1 MVHAA
6 ICQVLFRV
14 VLPVVLLL
22 AVLFRYNIFSFV
34 YLLLLLVN
42 PLVPGPSYRNSSAV
56 RSNCYLKTVVG
67 ASTLFCVAQV
77 VYQIVLLSTQSY
89 SRDRSPDES
98 CSLKERLLAL
108 TGLHRADGIKATEAL
123 RLLGLDFVVL
133 FVGTFSL
140 VICEKLTTPE
150 DTPRSSSGGGGAAGV
165 RRRRHTVLLLLGE
178 GLVLVLMAASGILY
192 ASLTSLAYFVCFL
205 WSATTLGMHRPLG
218 TGYRAM
224 RTLLLIY
231 SAVHLIALYAYQL
244 DYLQELV
251 PPSSLQARLVGLSS
265 LRIPACNS
273 TMAPTVDVRV
283 LQFRSLHWTLYVSP
297 LVLLCFYFTVA
308 TVTRLQLLQQGSRES
323 PQMVASP
330 GGHVARLDSKRSSQR
345 SAVSFSRKHR
355 KESGSGVDEDAVQK
369 APLLDNDHVGRSYQS
384 MAASAEPSASGA
396 WSSLEGTTVGGASS
410 GVGGGCGG
418 AEDVA
423 GSQPDRGGGSRQ
435 LALLLVVQAFR
446 LLTRG
451 SYVVTLI
458 IMMAWSIT
466 YHSWLTFLLLLWS
479 CVLWMMPSSR
489 LACLRSSPFLVAY
502 AELLLLL
509 QYVYSLDLTD
519 EELPPQVN
527 AVNLAQV
534 GLFKYGRDSYQPL
547 AVKMLYTIM
556 FWITLRQ
563 YVEHQRTPPTGGI
576 EMRRQMSMGAAS
588 LGVGTQ
594 LYGRRLGNLVQQW
607 LTRYWIWV
615 VAIMLMVISLGGT
628 EVVLYR
634 IAYMLLFLFF
644 ILVFQASYQLWI
656 KVMYGFWLT
665 VIIYSMLVLIL
676 IYTYQFEKFPYY
688 WATYLHI
695 PSEIQKDIGLEVYQ
709 SDPGTLF
716 LKLLTP
722 TFFLIITIIQLHY
735 FHQEFIKLN
744 EDNYYTPNFTMVPTV
759 ADARPRP
766 PAPPEDVAIPVEA
779 PPAAAPA
786 TPVRRRSEGD
796 ESDEVATPATVVP
809 RNKAQQPPEGD
820 ASPKS
825 GGDSAWVSLERIGN
839 MLSKAADVC
848 WRLLEIHMMKAVLLA
863 VFMLAIFDVCA
874 VHIIFVVL
882 VVVALPFRWM
892 QLFLTHCCSMW
903 VSMLLLAKMIYQLNF
918 VDRYGWST
926 NCSSVSGFD
935 GNSTDFPPPFNSTID
950 NRVWIGFQK
959 TTNLTS
965 YCKGYIMLIVV
976 FSAHAMVRYRQ
987 RFYRVRHQLPEPRPG
1002 VVFIE
1007 ANRSNADVGIKQCL
1021 MYLLNYFFYKF
1032 GVEVC
1037 FVTMVTCIGVRLD
1050 VFALMT
1056 SLWLC
1061 AMFLLR
1067 RRNLAK
1073 VWPFYVAYL
1082 CFVLPLQYLVV
1093 VGLPPGLCIEY
1104 PWWDPHNKV
1113 IRETAL
1119 WLFLPDFQDPP
1130 LARKILVD
1138 FVQLLFAC
1146 CQLHVFFLESSHSTV
1161 TYEGGS
1167 NREIYDKSGRY
1178 IGQTPNPISDFVTY
1192 TRSYLSMVKVF
1203 LFFSFYWITLAVMF
1217 LAGTNRVSLFAMGYV
1232 LGCFFF
1238 LWNGNEFYL
1247 KPMNVLLKMW
1257 NTLLA
1262 YNVVVIFIKCILQV
1276 VGCVFLDKLSRYSC
1290 WMVQL
1295 FGIACLKRLQNEPPP
1310 GASSLP
1316 SSGGGI
1322 CRVPVDEAGLLWD
1335 GICLA
1340 FLLMQKRLFTS
1351 YYFHHL
1357 IIEILAQQQLAS
1369 RGAEMIHEIQMK
1381 DVQEQRAAERD
1392 IMEKIKRKMDKIRAN
1407 QHKVR
1412 AGEYVEPETHFQAI
1426 RSGDYYL
1433 FDDFAGMDI
1442 ELDLDVKTRK
1452 PTEDEDADVKVRGIN
1467 ALLSNAMKS
1476 GTIKCTSE
1484 DARLVSEEADDVNE
1498 SSRLSP
1504 IVSMDRSP
1512 LSRTVSGTS
1521 QPSKSS
1527 SKPVPSAS
1535 DQPSTSA
1542 EEGLL
1547 PEDPHSETVEAAAAV
1562 PPAPASTPAAATP
1575 AAATPTAATPAAAAA
1590 AAAAPGASTT
1600 ASTGSGGPTPKSTQP
1615 MDAGQMV
1622 SEGADGQLTRP
1633 TVDET
1638 YGERLRSLLAFGWAL
1653 LDSMLISA
1661 TAKLN
1666 SVSRDYRYV
1675 ARKLADEKRIV
1686 KAQFVNGIA
1695 TTLGEPALRSRKFHY
1710 HEHQTDNPPTPV
1722 AGKKG
1727 SEEMLFSG
1735 SVEVVDSLDKPDG
1748 RQSHPSVVRFVIAC
1762 YYAIVSRSEVVCYL
1776 VIVLNQMKSAS
1787 LLSLPLPLMA
1797 FLWGSLSVPRP
1808 TKTFWITVITY
1819 TEAIVVVKYLFQFDF
1834 FDWND
1839 SVPVNRP
1846 FDPPRIL
1853 GIEKRKEDNDYAL
1866 YDLLLLLLVFFHRF
1880 MLKSLGL
1887 WKDTDRSTSVS
1898 AVQQQDPTA
1907 HDDHY
1912 YAAARRPSEHSVKA
1926 PVVAATGGVPVDQL
1940 PGTSGML
1947 ERSTVPLDNA
1957 SSGSRCYDDVMGGQS
1972 GLEDTF
1978 MHFSKIGDGISHYVE
1993 PFRNFFDN
2001 LLHPVYRV
2009 TTDVYAYMFF
2019 CDFINFFIMV
2029 FGYWAFGTGGSEDG
2043 VASYFE
2049 KNEVPVPFLIML
2061 LAQFALIVI
2070 DRALYLR
2077 KYILGKLIFQVFIV
2091 FVIHIWMFFVLPGI
2105 SQRSFVEEKNLPP
2118 KLWYFIKCIYLIL
2131 SAYQIRSGYPTR
2143 ILGNFFCKKY
2153 NYINYFLF
2161 KGYMLI
2167 PFLYELRSLMDWI
2180 WTDTSMNLTNWL
2192 KMEDIFANVFLLK
2205 CQRRAEEEYPT
2216 PRGSRRSSLTKYG
2229 LGGVM
2234 LFAIILVIWFPLLLF
2249 SLGNTVG
2256 KTLLPHDCT
2265 VELSLGGYEP
2275 IFKISAQQGNLRQL
2289 PYDSWVRLQAEYKS
2303 NAAAQSFLANY
2314 DAADVAVVTLN
2325 GNSTAVWTVSPPSQE
2340 ALIAELNRTA
2350 VPLRLSW
2357 AFSRAVEDT
2366 TAEKVVSNER
2376 TVAIQDEHM
2385 RFSLADMLRG
2395 KPNNVT
2401 VPPILPRF
2409 LLVPRKGGVD
2419 VIRALDTPGVGP
2431 YRNLT
2436 LRLRTGAFNNLSA
2449 RSEWWEVQEHCTDA
2463 YPYPFLRDDQGSCTD
2478 LSLVVF
2484 NEKVFPQALSQLTG
2498 YGIAGLY
2505 TTFVLVVSR
2514 LIRGFMAG
2522 SAFSIMFDDMPNVD
2536 RVLQLCLDIYLVR
2549 ESRELSLEEDLFA
2562 KLIFLYRSPETLIK
2576 WTRAADQ
2583 HPLA

>member
-6 ICQVLFRV
+6 VCQVLFRA

-42 PLVPGPSYRNSSAV
+42 PLVPGPTYRNSNAV
-56 RSNCYLKTVVG
+56 RSNYYLKTIVG

-89 SRDRSPDES
+89 SRDHSPEES
-98 CSLKERLLAL
+98 CSLRERLLAL
-108 TGLHRADGIKATEAL
+108 TGLHRADGIKAPEAL

-140 VICEKLTTPE
+140 VVCEKLATPE
-150 DTPRSSSGGGGAAGV
+150 DTPRSSSGGVVGGGV
-165 RRRRHTVLLLLGE
+165 RRRRHTIVLLLGE

-218 TGYRAM
+218 TLYRVM

-231 SAVHLIALYAYQL
+231 SALHLMALYVYQL
-244 DYLQELV
+244 DYIQEFV
-251 PPSSLQARLVGLSS
+251 PPSSLQARLVGLPS

-273 TMAPTVDVRV
+273 TLAPTVDVRV
-283 LQFRSLHWTLYVSP
+283 LQFRSSHWTLYVSP

-308 TVTRLQLLQQGSRES
+308 TVTRLQLLQQGSRAS
-323 PQMVASP
+323 PQVVTGP
-330 GGHVARLDSKRSSQR
+330 GGTVLRLDSKRSSQR

-355 KESGSGVDEDAVQK
+355 KESG
-369 APLLDNDHVGRSYQS
+369 LLDNDHVGRSYQS

-396 WSSLEGTTVGGASS
+396 WSSVEATTAGGASS
-410 GVGGGCGG
+410 SGPGGPGCGVA
-418 AEDVA
+418 AEEDTA
-423 GSQPDRGGGSRQ
+423 AAGGSSQQAERAGGAGRQ

-489 LACLRSSPFLVAY
+489 LACLRSSPALVAY

-534 GLFKYGRDSYQPL
+534 GLFKYGHDSYQPL
-547 AVKMLYTIM
+547 AVKTLYTIM

-563 YVEHQRTPPTGGI
+563 YVEHQRTPPSGGI
-576 EMRRQMSMGAAS
+576 AELRRQMSMGAAS
-588 LGVGTQ
+588 LGPGTQ

-695 PSEIQKDIGLEVYQ
+695 PNEIQKDIGLEVYQ

-744 EDNYYTPNFTMVPTV
+744 EDNYSTPNLNEMAPATAAEARQPSPTQ
-759 ADARPRP
+759 
-766 PAPPEDVAIPVEA
+766 PEDVTIAVEA
-779 PPAAAPA
+779 PPA
-786 TPVRRRSEGD
+786 TPVRRHSEGE

-809 RNKAQQPPEGD
+809 STKAQQPGD

-825 GGDSAWVSLERIGN
+825 GGGTAWLSLERVIN
-839 MLSKAADVC
+839 VLSKAADVC

-874 VHIIFVVL
+874 VHIVFVVL

-903 VSMLLLAKMIYQLNF
+903 ASMLLLAKMIYQLNF

-926 NCSSVSGFD
+926 NCTSVSGFE
-935 GNSTDFPPPFNSTID
+935 GNSSDFPPPFNSTID
-950 NRVWIGFQK
+950 NRIWIGFQK
-959 TTNLTS
+959 TSNLTS

-1002 VVFIE
+1002 VVFTE

-1104 PWWDPHNKV
+1104 PWSDPHNKV

-1130 LARKILVD
+1130 LAKKILVD

-1146 CQLHVFFLESSHSTV
+1146 CQLHVFFLESSHSAV

-1192 TRSYLSMVKVF
+1192 SRSYLSMVKVF

-1276 VGCVFLDKLSRYSC
+1276 VGCVFLDKLSKYSC

-1295 FGIACLKRLQNEPPP
+1295 FGIACLKRLQNEPLP
-1310 GASSLP
+1310 GGGHPSSLP
-1316 SSGGGI
+1316 SSGGGV
-1322 CRVPVDEAGLLWD
+1322 CRVPLDEAGLLWD

-1452 PTEDEDADVKVRGIN
+1452 SAEDEDADVKVRGIN

-1547 PEDPHSETVEAAAAV
+1547 PEDPHPGSSEAAAG
-1562 PPAPASTPAAATP
+1562 TPAAST
-1575 AAATPTAATPAAAAA
+1575 AAAAA
-1590 AAAAPGASTT
+1590 AAASAPAPSTT
-1600 ASTGSGGPTPKSTQP
+1600 VSTASAGLTPKSTRRGE
-1615 MDAGQMV
+1615 AGQV
-1622 SEGADGQLTRP
+1622 VCEGADATHSVRP
-1633 TVDET
+1633 PMDET
-1638 YGERLRSLLAFGWAL
+1638 YGERLRSLLAFGLAL

-1695 TTLGEPALRSRKFHY
+1695 TTLGEPSLRSRKFHH
-1710 HEHQTDNPPTPV
+1710 HEHLTDNRHTPV

-1727 SEEMLFSG
+1727 SNEKLFSE
-1735 SVEVVDSLDKPDG
+1735 SVEVVDSVDKPDG

-1808 TKTFWITVITY
+1808 TKTFWITIITY

-1887 WKDTDRSTSVS
+1887 WKDTDRSVSVS
-1898 AVQQQDPTA
+1898 AMQQPELAT
-1907 HDDHY
+1907 HDDSIPPP
-1912 YAAARRPSEHSVKA
+1912 ARQPSEHSVKA
-1926 PVVAATGGVPVDQL
+1926 LVAPPVDQL
-1940 PGTSGML
+1940 PGTSATL
-1947 ERSTVPLDNA
+1947 ERSVVPVDTA
-1957 SSGSRCYDDVMGGQS
+1957 SSGSKCYDDVAPGRS
-1972 GLEDTF
+1972 GIDETF
-1978 MHFSKIGDGISHYVE
+1978 MHFSKIGDGISHYIE
-1993 PFRNFFDN
+1993 PFRNFFEN

-2043 VASYFE
+2043 VASYFQ

-2180 WTDTSMNLTNWL
+2180 WTDTSMNLSNWL

-2256 KTLLPHDCT
+2256 QTLLPHDCT

-2275 IFKISAQQGNLRQL
+2275 IFKIRAQQGNLRPL

-2303 NAAAQSFLANY
+2303 NAAAQAFLANY

-2357 AFSRAVEDT
+2357 AFSRSMDDESKSN
-2366 TAEKVVSNER
+2366 AEQVVSNEK
-2376 TVAIQDEHM
+2376 TVALQDEHV
-2385 RFSLADMLRG
+2385 RTSLADMLRG
-2395 KPNNVT
+2395 RPNNVT

-2409 LLVPRKGGVD
+2409 LLVLRKGKSD
-2419 VIRALDTPGVGP
+2419 VIHALDTPGMGP
-2431 YRNLT
+2431 FRNLT

-2463 YPYPFLRDDQGSCTD
+2463 YPYPFLRDDQGACTD
-2478 LSLVVF
+2478 LNLVVF

-2498 YGIAGLY
+2498 YGIVGLY

-2583 HPLA
+2583 QPLA